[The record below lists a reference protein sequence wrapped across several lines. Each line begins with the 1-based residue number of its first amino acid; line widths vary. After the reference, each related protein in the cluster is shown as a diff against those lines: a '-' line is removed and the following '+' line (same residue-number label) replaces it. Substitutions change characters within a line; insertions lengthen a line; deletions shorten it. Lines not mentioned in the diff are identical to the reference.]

1 MTNYPNSTRRF
12 IALSGWEGAGKSQG
26 VNHISKQLG
35 FFILPE
41 IARLMFPINDSI
53 LRKPLGE
60 LSELTFSGY
69 VTGHHVCVAN
79 RIEKAVFDRCI
90 IDPLAYQALY
100 APNKQLCFDGIQR
113 YIDRFNETYS
123 QSHLYDD
130 IVLLRHPKD
139 ASFIKSV
146 VFADEDRQYSH
157 SVEQY
162 LADARRFE
170 TCFMDCMDKLTG
182 VAKRVIYV
190 NAFPENPDVL
200 RDLTLIAAGLGH

>member
-1 MTNYPNSTRRF
+1 MTAYYESHWGNS
-12 IALSGWEGAGKSQG
+12 
-26 VNHISKQLG
+26 
-35 FFILPE
+35 
-41 IARLMFPINDSI
+41 
-53 LRKPLGE
+53 
-60 LSELTFSGY
+60 SELTFSGY

-139 ASFIKSV
+139 ASFIKMWSLQMKIV
-146 VFADEDRQYSH
+146 NIRIRLSSTLLMLVDSRLVSWIAWTSLLESLSALYTLMH
-157 SVEQY
+157 SLKIQMFYE
-162 LADARRFE
+162 
-170 TCFMDCMDKLTG
+170 
-182 VAKRVIYV
+182 I
-190 NAFPENPDVL
+190 
-200 RDLTLIAAGLGH
+200 